1 MSSPQAS
8 PAHTAS
14 ILLVDRDEGS
24 RLTLQRVLE
33 SQGYAVGT
41 APDAESAVATIAAA
55 TPDLV
60 LVDIARPDDE
70 EAALCAR
77 LRGDPATAWLP
88 VLVVTALPEETHGL
102 HAGMAD
108 AVLHKPFQRAELIS
122 WVRALMRVRQVQ
134 IDAARMEGM
143 LISIAALA
151 EARSVYRE
159 DHLLRVSRYSRQLA
173 EAIGLDAHA
182 TATIRRAALLHDV
195 GMITVPDAILRQPRA
210 LTPAEFRQVKKH
222 AILGAELSRAV
233 PEGHEVSLIVRSHHE
248 RWHGGGYPD
257 GLEGEAI
264 PVGARIVAVA
274 DAFDALTSRRP
285 YRAAMS
291 PSEALEVLWF
301 GADDQW
307 DPTVVE
313 VLASLVQPRPAHATP
328 FDPREIVTRF
338 MALTPERP

>member
-1 MSSPQAS
+1 MSSPLAPVA
-8 PAHTAS
+8 PAGS

-24 RLTLQRVLE
+24 RLTLQRLLE
-33 SQGYAVGT
+33 WHGYAVGT
-41 APDAESAVATIAAA
+41 AHDAESAVAAIAAA
-55 TPDLV
+55 TPDLLV
-60 LVDIARPDDE
+60 LDIARPDDD
-70 EAALCAR
+70 EAALCVR
-77 LRGDPATAWLP
+77 LRGDPATTWLP
-88 VLVVTALPEETHGL
+88 VIVVTALPEETRGL
-102 HAGMAD
+102 QDGLAD
-108 AVLHKPFQRAELIS
+108 AVIHKPFQRAELIS
-122 WVRALMRVRQVQ
+122 WVRALMRLRQVQ
-134 IDAARMEGM
+134 LDAARMEGM

-173 EAIGLDAHA
+173 ETIGLDARA

-210 LTPAEFRQVKKH
+210 LTPAEFRQVRKH

-233 PEGHEVSLIVRSHHE
+233 PDGHEVSLIVRSHHE

-291 PSEALEVLWF
+291 PTEALEVLWF

-307 DPTVVE
+307 DPTLVE
-313 VLASLVQPRPAHATP
+313 VLASLVQPRPARAVSL
-328 FDPREIVTRF
+328 DPREVVTRF